1 MMEREKHKIVSI
13 TELEGIINNVLNN
26 HEEVL
31 LCYLYG
37 SYVSGNRSEFSDIDL
52 GIILDS
58 TFKKHYLYQVDLSLE
73 IEKEFG
79 NKIEIDLCILNNTTS
94 RFLYNIIKNGHNI
107 HSKDNITLHEFEIK
121 VLYDYLEIKP
131 LLDMYDKMT
140 IMDVLKD

>member
-1 MMEREKHKIVSI
+1 MKRKRHRIISI
-13 TELEGIINNVLNN
+13 TELERVINSVFNN
-26 HEEVL
+26 RDEVL

-52 GIILDS
+52 GILLGS

-79 NKIEIDLCILNNTTS
+79 NKIEIDLCILNEGTP
-94 RFLYNIIKNGHNI
+94 RFLYNVIKSGRIIY
-107 HSKDNITLHEFEIK
+107 SKDDSLLHEFELR

-131 LLDMYDKMT
+131 LLDVYDKMT
-140 IMDVLKD
+140 VMDVLKD

>member
-1 MMEREKHKIVSI
+1 MERERHKIISI
-13 TELEGIINNVLNN
+13 NELEKIINVVFNN
-26 HEEVL
+26 RVEVL

-52 GIILDS
+52 GILLDS
-58 TFKKHYLYQVDLSLE
+58 TLKKHYLYQVDLSLE

-79 NKIEIDLCILNNTTS
+79 NKIEIDLCILNDATPQ
-94 RFLYNIIKNGHNI
+94 FLYNVIKNGNLI
-107 HSKDNITLHEFEIK
+107 HSKNETLQHEFEIR

-140 IMDVLKD
+140 VMDVLKD

>member
-1 MMEREKHKIVSI
+1 MEPERHRIISI
-13 TELEGIINNVLNN
+13 TELESIINIVFNN
-26 HEEVL
+26 RDEVL

-37 SYVSGNRSEFSDIDL
+37 SYVSSNKSEYSDIDL
-52 GIILDS
+52 GILLDV

-79 NKIEIDLCILNNTTS
+79 NKIEIDLHILNNATP
-94 RFLYNIIKNGHNI
+94 RFLYNVIKNGNLI
-107 HSKDNITLHEFEIK
+107 HSKNETLQHEFEIR

-140 IMDVLKD
+140 VMDVLKD